1 MLRELAS
8 PAMRIITELVL
19 QDAMGFVYLFILV
32 LMRMSGLML
41 VGPMFGQR
49 VVPGNVR
56 ALLVFSLTIVVA
68 PTLFEHAAVGAQRM
82 DVNQDGVL
90 VRDEV
95 PDHLKTRFD
104 RQLNDLGRAQGAAL
118 RTDEFSFL
126 IGMPPTL
133 MHMFVAVAG
142 EFALGFVL
150 GFGVLVLLSAL
161 QLVGE
166 LFDQQTGIALG
177 GVFNPG
183 LGIQTSLT
191 GQFLFLLGTTL
202 VLCVPTNGHLLM
214 VSAVIDT
221 FQSLPIGDAYIR
233 ENWEYQGELSVESL
247 PPVIERISR
256 LVYLSFLLAVQVA
269 VPLLAAT
276 SLVTIAMGYLGYTV
290 PQINILVIGF
300 PIRAFANLL
309 VLVLTLSGVARMVVE
324 RVPEIIRD
332 TLSVLT
338 RLS

>member
-1 MLRELAS
+1 
-8 PAMRIITELVL
+8 MRIISELVL

-41 VGPMFGQR
+41 VGPMFGQS
-49 VVPGNVR
+49 VVPANVR
-56 ALLVFSLTIVVA
+56 ALLVFVLTIVVA
-68 PTLFEHAAVGAQRM
+68 PTLFQHAAVGAQRM
-82 DVNQDGVL
+82 DVNEDGFL
-90 VRDEV
+90 VRAEI
-95 PDHLKTRFD
+95 PDHLTPRFD
-104 RQLNDLGRAQGAAL
+104 RLLADLGRARGSAL
-118 RTDEFSFL
+118 RTNEFSFSL
-126 IGMPPTL
+126 RLPPTL

-150 GFGVLVLLSAL
+150 GFGVLILLSAL

-214 VSAVIDT
+214 VGALIDS

-233 ENWEYQGELSVESL
+233 ENWEYQGTLSVESL
-247 PPVIERISR
+247 PPVIERVNK

-290 PQINILVIGF
+290 PQINILVVGF
-300 PIRAFANLL
+300 PIRAFANLI
-309 VLVLTLSGVARMVVE
+309 VLGLTLSGLAGMVVE
-324 RVPEIIRD
+324 RVPEIIHD

-338 RLS
+338 RLA